1 MRVGVH
7 ILPKFPKDTTDRN
20 RTSPFAFTGNKFEF
34 RMLGSSASIADT
46 NTVINTAVTQVL
58 NEFYEEL
65 KDAKDF
71 TLELHNLIKKTIK
84 EHKRILFN
92 GNGYDDAWLNEA
104 KKRGLSNLKS
114 TPEAVSHYLDKKNID
129 LFVNN
134 KIFSEKE
141 IRARYDIMLENYSK
155 VINIEALTMVD
166 MAKKRI
172 IPAVSKYTKE
182 LASTIKVKEELI
194 LDTRYE
200 KDVARRLSILN
211 SNAYEATEAL
221 ENAVAK
227 ANTIADLQENA
238 DAHERDVL
246 SVMDKL
252 RALVDEMET
261 ITSKEYWP
269 FPNYSELLFGVK

>member
-1 MRVGVH
+1 
-7 ILPKFPKDTTDRN
+7 
-20 RTSPFAFTGNKFEF
+20 
-34 RMLGSSASIADT
+34 MLGSSASIADT

-58 NEFYEEL
+58 NEFYEIL
-65 KDAKDF
+65 KDADNF
-71 TLELHNLIKKTIK
+71 TEKLHDLIKDTIK
-84 EHKRILFN
+84 NHKRILFN
-92 GNGYDDAWLNEA
+92 GNGYDDAWLKEA
-104 KKRGLSNLKS
+104 EKRGLSNLKS
-114 TPEAVSHYLDKKNID
+114 TPEAVSHYLDRKNID

-141 IRARYDIMLENYSK
+141 MRARYDIMLENYSK

-166 MAKKRI
+166 MAKRRI

-182 LASTIKVKEELI
+182 LATSLKLKEELY

-200 KDVARRLSILN
+200 KEIARKLSILN
-211 SNAYEATEAL
+211 SDAYEITVSL

-227 ANTIADLQENA
+227 ANTIVDLQENA

-246 SVMDKL
+246 SLMEKL
-252 RALVDEMET
+252 RSTVDAMET
-261 ITSKEYWP
+261 ITAKEYWP